1 MKAFLLAAG
10 LGTRLRPLTDE
21 TPKCLLP
28 VGGVPLL
35 GIWLEK
41 LAEAGVTEVLVN
53 THYRADM
60 VENYLKAGTWP
71 LNVIRVHEPELLGSA
86 GTMREWK
93 HWVSKEEF
101 FLACNADG
109 LTEFPLANLIR
120 EHEAHRPDATIAV
133 FLSDNPSAGGV
144 VEVGPDQVVTGFAE
158 KPENPNSSLVN
169 AGMYAFAP
177 SVLKEI
183 PRQLPADIGHDL
195 LPLLVGRMRAVPVR
209 GIYRDIGT
217 PEDYRLAQEEWN
229 ANDRHANPVAHRPG
243 RWWDGSAS
251 VLPPLRRDGAERRD

>member
-1 MKAFLLAAG
+1 MRAFLLAAG
-10 LGTRLRPLTDE
+10 YGLRLRPLTDQ
-21 TPKCLLP
+21 TPKCLIKI
-28 VGGVPLL
+28 GGVPLL

-53 THYRADM
+53 THYRADQ
-60 VENYLKAGTWP
+60 VNEYINSRTWP
-71 LNVIRVHEPELLGSA
+71 LDIAVQYERELLGSA
-86 GTMREWK
+86 GTLRRWRFLMED
-93 HWVSKEEF
+93 EEF

-144 VEVGPDQVVTGFAE
+144 VEVGADRIVTGFAE

-169 AGMYAFAP
+169 AGMYAFSPA
-177 SVLKEI
+177 VLKEI
-183 PRQLPADIGHDL
+183 PRELPADIGRDL
-195 LPLLVGRMRAVPVR
+195 LPLLIGRMRAVPVR

-217 PEDYRLAQEEWN
+217 YEDYRLAQEEWN
-229 ANDRHANPVAHRPG
+229 AR
-243 RWWDGSAS
+243 
-251 VLPPLRRDGAERRD
+251 